1 MLNEIS
7 EWADGDGEYCI
18 FWLNGMAGTG
28 KSTIARTVAD
38 MFYAQKRLAASFF
51 FSRGGGDVG
60 SAGKFFATVARQL
73 GDISPVLRR
82 HICVAITEQKEIVSQ
97 TLRDQWNQLIL
108 QPLSKLDPT
117 SLQSPLIIVIDALD
131 ECEGDN
137 DIRLL
142 LQLLA
147 ESKSLK
153 SVQLR
158 IFLTSRPEIP
168 VRLGFRPMP
177 AILHHDLVLH
187 DVPRLIVDRDISL
200 FLRVQFREISSNSE
214 YLPADWPGDKAI
226 DRLVQKADGLFIYA
240 ATVCRFIKT
249 NDQWL
254 PRDLLD
260 VFLLPSEASNHS
272 ENLLRRIPST
282 SPTAELDAIYTQILQ
297 HSIKGVRADED
308 KEQLSKDFKQVIGS
322 IVVLFGPLS
331 PAALGKLLECDQE
344 AIYLRLR
351 HLRSV
356 LNVPDDQNAP
366 IRLLHPSFRD
376 FLLDKQRRHDPHFWV
391 DEKKAHAAL
400 ANCCIR
406 LMSSSQDGLR
416 KDICGL
422 RAPGTLVSEV
432 KEDQIDQYL
441 PAELQYACR
450 YWVWHLQ
457 KSNTPLHNDEQV
469 HVFLQEHLLH
479 WLEALGLMKKTS
491 EGVLAITSLESMVTV
506 GNSLSVLEEFPTNIM
521 IKADKNPHLHAFI
534 HDAKRFALYNRS
546 IMEEAPLQIYCSA
559 LVFAPEMSIVRE
571 YFKKQIPHWIGGLP
585 KVQRDWSSL
594 EQTLEGHSGSV
605 RA

>member
-1 MLNEIS
+1 VLNEIS

-60 SAGKFFATVARQL
+60 SAAKFFTTVARQL
-73 GDISPVLRR
+73 GDISPALRR
-82 HICVAITEQKEIVSQ
+82 HICVAIAEQKEIAGQ

-117 SLQSPLIIVIDALD
+117 SLQSSLIIVIDALD
-131 ECEGDN
+131 ECEGDS

-147 ESKSLK
+147 EAKNLK
-153 SVQLR
+153 GIQLR

-168 VRLGFRPMP
+168 IRLGFRPMP

-187 DVPRLIVDRDISL
+187 DVPRIIVDRDISL
-200 FLRVQFREISSNSE
+200 FLRVQFREVSSNSE
-214 YLPADWPGDKAI
+214 YLPADWPGDEAI
-226 DRLVQKADGLFIYA
+226 DCLVQKADGLFIYA

-254 PRDLLD
+254 PRDLLE
-260 VFLLPSEASNHS
+260 VFLPPGEGSSHSKNLP
-272 ENLLRRIPST
+272 RRIPST
-282 SPTAELDAIYTQILQ
+282 SPTAELDTIYTQILQ
-297 HSIKGVRADED
+297 HSIKGVGEGKD
-308 KEQLSKDFKQVIGS
+308 KEQLSEDFKQIIGS
-322 IVVLFGPLS
+322 IVVLSGPLS
-331 PAALGKLLECDQE
+331 PAALGKLLERDQE

-376 FLLDKQRRHDPHFWV
+376 FLLDKQRCCDPHFWV
-391 DEKKAHAAL
+391 DEKKAHTAL
-400 ANCCIR
+400 ADYCMW
-406 LMSSSQDGLR
+406 LMSSPRDGLR

-422 RAPGTLVSEV
+422 HAPGTLVGEV
-432 KEDQIDQYL
+432 KEDQIDQCL

-450 YWVWHLQ
+450 YWVQHLQ
-457 KSNTPLHNDEQV
+457 RSNATLHDDEQV
-469 HVFLQEHLLH
+469 HIFLREHLLH

-491 EGVLAITSLESMVTV
+491 EGVLAITSLESIVTV
-506 GNSLSVLEEFPTNIM
+506 SNSLSVTKSFQLT
-521 IKADKNPHLHAFI
+521 
-534 HDAKRFALYNRS
+534 
-546 IMEEAPLQIYCSA
+546 Q
-559 LVFAPEMSIVRE
+559 
-571 YFKKQIPHWIGGLP
+571 
-585 KVQRDWSSL
+585 
-594 EQTLEGHSGSV
+594 
-605 RA
+605 